1 MSPSFLFQVAVLI
14 AASVGGTYYLAG
26 NMDVKDTI
34 ELKDTATETQAINPR
49 QEAALSQGSVVSIP
63 RTNGQFFAQGRVNNG
78 SVRFL
83 VDTGA
88 STVALTLEDARKS
101 GININ
106 SLVYNR
112 PVATANG
119 RVMAAEAMLKD
130 VRIGGVRVT
139 NVRALVLSEGLH
151 ISLLGMTYLGELQ
164 KVEVMPNQLILR
176 R

>member
-1 MSPSFLFQVAVLI
+1 MFQAIVI
-14 AASVGGTYYLAG
+14 IGASIGGTYYLAG
-26 NMDVKDTI
+26 NAEV
-34 ELKDTATETQAINPR
+34 EESVLETEEIKPR
-49 QEAALSQGSVVSIP
+49 QEAVLSKGSVVSIP
-63 RTNGQFFAQGRVNNG
+63 RTNGQFFAQGRVNTG

-83 VDTGA
+83 IDTGA
-88 STVALTLEDARKS
+88 STVALTLDDARRS
-101 GININ
+101 GIDVNR
-106 SLVYNR
+106 LVYDR
-112 PVATANG
+112 TVETANG
-119 RVMAAEAMLKD
+119 RTMAAEVALKE

>member
-1 MSPSFLFQVAVLI
+1 MSPALIFQATVI
-14 AASVGGTYYLAG
+14 IGASIGGTYYLAG
-26 NMDVKDTI
+26 NGDV
-34 ELKDTATETQAINPR
+34 EETVLESEEIKPR
-49 QEAALSQGSVVSIP
+49 QEVALSNGSVVSIP
-63 RTNGQFFAQGRVNNG
+63 RTNGQFFAQGRVNSG

-83 VDTGA
+83 IDTGA
-88 STVALTLEDARKS
+88 STVALTVDDARRS
-101 GININ
+101 GIDIN
-106 SLVYNR
+106 RLVYNR
-112 PVATANG
+112 AVETANG
-119 RVMAAEAMLKD
+119 RAMAAEVTLKE

>member
-1 MSPSFLFQVAVLI
+1 MSPALMFQATLI
-14 AASVGGTYYLAG
+14 IGASIGGTYYLAG
-26 NMDVKDTI
+26 NSDVKETVI
-34 ELKDTATETQAINPR
+34 EAEEIKPRKDPV
-49 QEAALSQGSVVSIP
+49 LSQGSVVSIP
-63 RTNGQFFAQGRVNNG
+63 RTNGQFFAQGRVNTG

-83 VDTGA
+83 IDTGA
-88 STVALTLEDARKS
+88 STVALTLEDARRS
-101 GININ
+101 GVDVNR
-106 SLVYNR
+106 LVYDR
-112 PVATANG
+112 AVETANG
-119 RVMAAEAMLKD
+119 RAMAAEVMLKE